1 MRLIILLM
9 ALFMIGC
16 DSMYMKPHKTSV
28 TYGVADTEKEN
39 GKDSVKE
46 SLTVKQEFLWEE

>member
-1 MRLIILLM
+1 
-9 ALFMIGC
+9 MIGC
-16 DSMYMKPHKTSV
+16 DGMSMKPHKTSV